1 MPERIRYSISAPPAD
16 ILTVLTYS
24 YGPKMTCCEKHQS
37 HHSFLLPQVNIFIF
51 NIFDNIGID
60 TTIFINAS
68 IRFMIIDA

>member
-24 YGPKMTCCEKHQS
+24 YGPKMTCCENINHTIV
-37 HHSFLLPQVNIFIF
+37 FFLPQVNIFIF